1 VRYINLELTQ
11 LKKGS
16 PQISKDLP
24 AWCPQKM
31 EKITVS
37 RAGVVMGSYL
47 QPLGCSQVIVLLVEL
62 HSQVIAVQR
71 GKMEGAK

>member
-1 VRYINLELTQ
+1 
-11 LKKGS
+11 
-16 PQISKDLP
+16 
-24 AWCPQKM
+24 M

-37 RAGVVMGSYL
+37 RAGVIMGSYL

-62 HSQVIAVQR
+62 HSQVIAVQG